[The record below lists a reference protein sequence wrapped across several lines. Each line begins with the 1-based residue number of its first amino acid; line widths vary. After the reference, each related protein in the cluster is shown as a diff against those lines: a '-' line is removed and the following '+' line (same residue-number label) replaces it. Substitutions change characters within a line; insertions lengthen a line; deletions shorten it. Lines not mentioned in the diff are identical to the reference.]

1 MATAV
6 DLRTY
11 RDLFP
16 ITDQYAYLNHASF
29 GPLPAPVG
37 QALEGFIR
45 SMQGIGGMVS
55 FDEIH
60 AIEEGMRER
69 SAALIGAARAD
80 EIVQVPGTATGIN
93 IAARSLPL
101 RPGDNVLV
109 VDGDYPAVIY
119 PWLNIARD
127 GILTKIV
134 PQVDGGLDLDVLE
147 SRMDSRTRV
156 VALSTAM
163 FATGFRND
171 IEAVGRLCRDRGI
184 YVVVDAIQT
193 LGYLPIDVQACHI
206 DFLACGS
213 HKWLLSPPGS
223 GILYCRHD
231 LLDDLQPGAYVG
243 AGSVV
248 DMMNFLDYNFTL
260 QPSSARWAISAP
272 NFLGIIGL
280 HASMGLLLDI
290 GIEQIAERVLA
301 LASYAMD
308 ELEKRGLR
316 VVSNQQEQH
325 RSGIVVVEVANPQAA
340 CQRLTEAG
348 IMTAVRGRGIRLSP
362 HFYNT
367 EEEITRAVEVLAD

>member
-1 MATAV
+1 
-6 DLRTY
+6 
-11 RDLFP
+11 
-16 ITDQYAYLNHASF
+16 
-29 GPLPAPVG
+29 
-37 QALEGFIR
+37 
-45 SMQGIGGMVS
+45 
-55 FDEIH
+55 
-60 AIEEGMRER
+60 
-69 SAALIGAARAD
+69 
-80 EIVQVPGTATGIN
+80 
-93 IAARSLPL
+93 
-101 RPGDNVLV
+101 V

-147 SRMDSRTRV
+147 SRIDSRTRV